1 MEEAER
7 TRDEAGRR
15 SIFADLFTTQHLLYG
30 DRSAFNIMTSAE
42 ELEQKTMPFSEISIS
57 SELPK
62 GIFVDPIG
70 LDMQLHQFRNERMV
84 EQ

>member
-1 MEEAER
+1 NPLTKRLETVQTNRA
-7 TRDEAGRR
+7 T
-15 SIFADLFTTQHLLYG
+15 S
-30 DRSAFNIMTSAE
+30 NIMTSAE

-70 LDMQLHQFRNERMV
+70 LDMLLHQFRNERMV